1 MICMVTDR
9 RRLSS
14 GPEAVDLL
22 VDLATAAVRAGV
34 DLIQVRERD
43 LGARALASLVS
54 RILEAAEGSGT
65 QVLVNDRADVAAAVG
80 AHGVHLR
87 GDSMPV
93 AAARALL
100 GRDALIGHSVHSAE
114 EAGAASR
121 AGGIDYLIFGTLY
134 RTLSKDEGHALA
146 SLDQLR
152 AAVLAAAGVPVLAI
166 GGITVQRAAELARA
180 GASGIAGIGLFVA
193 PAGVPVDRHVQAV
206 ATELRRSFDT
216 CGVVT

>member
-1 MICMVTDR
+1 MMTDR

>member
-1 MICMVTDR
+1 MCI
-9 RRLSS
+9 
-14 GPEAVDLL
+14 
-22 VDLATAAVRAGV
+22 
-34 DLIQVRERD
+34 RD
-43 LGARALASLVS
+43 S
-54 RILEAAEGSGT
+54 
-65 QVLVNDRADVAAAVG
+65 
-80 AHGVHLR
+80 LR
-87 GDSMPV
+87 GDSMPA

-100 GRDALIGHSVHSAE
+100 GRDALIGRSVHSAD

-134 RTLSKDEGHALA
+134 RTPSKDEGHALA
-146 SLDQLR
+146 SLDQLK
-152 AAVLAAAGVPVLAI
+152 AATLAAAGVPVLAI

-193 PAGVPVDRHVQAV
+193 PAGVPVERHVQAV